1 MFGQLT
7 SFYQN
12 KFLKEK
18 NVNVEKY
25 SNLQKEKK
33 SMGTF
38 SKSLNKYEIYK
49 VKIRKKKIS
58 PQQYFRLESGFLEWW
73 GENSGI
79 NPLLHNRIS
88 VKLSFLEL

>member
-12 KFLKEK
+12 KFLKKK

-33 SMGTF
+33 NLWG
-38 SKSLNKYEIYK
+38 
-49 VKIRKKKIS
+49 
-58 PQQYFRLESGFLEWW
+58 RLANL
-73 GENSGI
+73 
-79 NPLLHNRIS
+79 
-88 VKLSFLEL
+88 